1 MAAVPYYQESVRVEM
16 KPFESGGGR
25 SAMAAIP
32 TEDRKGNQAPK
43 EEEKRGGDGN
53 RGTPG

>member
-1 MAAVPYYQESVRVEM
+1 MAAFPYYQESVIGE
-16 KPFESGGGR
+16 GR
-25 SAMAAIP
+25 LSSSTMAAIP

>member
-1 MAAVPYYQESVRVEM
+1 M
-16 KPFESGGGR
+16 
-25 SAMAAIP
+25 MAAIP